1 MSTIFRK
8 PGKYLKLTGKWFYMK
23 IGVLMGGRSPEREI
37 SLKTGNN
44 ILSGLK
50 NAGFEVVGIDACEN
64 VVEDIKR
71 EKIDLA
77 FVALHGPLGE
87 DGTIQGLLEF
97 LDVPYTGSGVLAS
110 ALAMDK
116 IMTKRVIHHMGVP
129 TPAYYVVESHLLDSS
144 VGFEEIEKR
153 RKLAGLEI
161 PVIVKPSIGGS
172 TIGTHIVRHEK
183 DLPAAYKDAAKY
195 CNEVLVERFVPGIEI
210 TVGILGDE
218 TPFALPVIEIIA
230 EGGFYNYTTK
240 YQPGMSTHIIPARI
254 PEDLYKKSQ
263 EYAIEVFRAIGCYG
277 MGRVDFIIENN
288 NLWCLEINTIPG
300 MTETSLLPET
310 AAKHGID
317 FETLLKNQVEYAFK
331 RYEKMKRV
339 TRKIEVNQIS

>member
-1 MSTIFRK
+1 MRQ
-8 PGKYLKLTGKWFYMK
+8 YMK

-37 SLKTGNN
+37 SFKTGSN
-44 ILSGLK
+44 IISGLQR
-50 NAGFEVVGIDACEN
+50 AGYEVVGIDACQN

-71 EKIDLA
+71 ENIDLA

-97 LDVPYTGSGVLAS
+97 LDIPYTGSGVLAS

-116 IMTKRVIHHMGVP
+116 IMTKRVIHHRGVP
-129 TPAYYVVESHLLDSS
+129 TPDYYVVESHLTETPDGL
-144 VGFEEIEKR
+144 EEIENR
-153 RKLAGLEI
+153 RKQAGVEL
-161 PVIVKPSIGGS
+161 PVVVKPSAGGS
-172 TIGTHIVRHEK
+172 TIATHIIKDKK
-183 DLPAAYKDAAKY
+183 DLTNAYKDAAKY
-195 CNEVLVERFVPGIEI
+195 CHDVLVERFVPGIEI
-210 TVGILGDE
+210 TVGVLGDE
-218 TPFALPVIEIIA
+218 NPIALPVIEILA

-254 PEDLYKKSQ
+254 AEDVYSLSQ
-263 EYAIEVFRAIGCYG
+263 KYAVDVFKAVGCYG
-277 MGRVDFIIENN
+277 MGRVDFIVENN

-317 FETLLKNQVEYAFK
+317 FETLLTDQVKYALK

-339 TRKIEVNQIS
+339 TRRIEVNQNL